1 MLIMKR
7 QLILLL
13 LISLFT
19 VGSPLLWAQ
28 QDGGAV
34 NDTIIKNKYGLR
46 VGVDLFNPT
55 AALVDDKR
63 SGLELVADYRIGRNW
78 FAAAEL
84 GYLENTTDLDNLN
97 FNTEGQYIKIGADYN
112 AYENWLD
119 MENLIYVGARYGF
132 STFSQTLNSGIL
144 SADSLFGE
152 QPITAPREFTGL
164 NAHWL
169 ELVVGIKA
177 ELFNNLY
184 LGFSFSGKRMITT
197 KEPDNFKNLFVPG
210 FNRVFLNNSGFG
222 FNYTLSYLIPLYKKA
237 K

>member
-1 MLIMKR
+1 MKR
-7 QLILLL
+7 QLILLFLTSL
-13 LISLFT
+13 LLCS
-19 VGSPLLWAQ
+19 GSRVLAQ
-28 QDGGAV
+28 QDTAA
-34 NDTIIKNKYGLR
+34 NDSIIKNKYGLR
-46 VGVDLFNPT
+46 VGVDMFNPIAT
-55 AALVDDKR
+55 FIDDNR
-63 SGLELVADYRIGRNW
+63 SGLELVADYRVSKKW

-84 GYLENTTDLDNLN
+84 GFLENETDLDNIN
-97 FNTEGQYIKIGADYN
+97 FTTEGQYIKIGADYN

-119 MENLIYVGARYGF
+119 MENLIYIGARYGF
-132 STFSQTLNSGIL
+132 STFSQTLNSGRL
-144 SADSLFGE
+144 NADALFGE
-152 QPITAPREFTGL
+152 QPISAPQEFNGL
-164 NAHWL
+164 NAHWV

-222 FNYTLSYLIPLYKKA
+222 FNYTLSYLLPLYKKP